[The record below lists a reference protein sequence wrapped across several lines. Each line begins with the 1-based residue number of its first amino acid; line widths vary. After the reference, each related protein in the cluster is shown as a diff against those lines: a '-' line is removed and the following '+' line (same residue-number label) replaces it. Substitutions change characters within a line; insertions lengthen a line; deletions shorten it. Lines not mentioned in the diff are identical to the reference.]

1 MSNELLEKVEYLITN
16 SNNLY
21 TTTLQVAFLAKNK
34 KVMED
39 ASSESSKQNI
49 IIQSVDEIYKD

>member
-21 TTTLQVAFLAKNK
+21 TTTLQVAFLASK
-34 KVMED
+34 K
-39 ASSESSKQNI
+39 NI
-49 IIQSVDEIYKD
+49 IIQSVDEIYDLKIKQGE